1 MRTGLFFS
9 IALHAIVASMS
20 IISLPFLFKDKL
32 EAPLAIPI
40 EMITIAEKTNIPIV
54 SNVKKIIEEPE
65 EKKEERVVKKEAKKE
80 VIEEKKVEKVPL
92 PEKKE
97 KAEKVETEINKPVEE
112 EVVQKVN
119 PKPRPKIEKK
129 IFDIDKIAALVDKQ
143 IEETAKNAEEKEEE
157 TTNFLSTQSS
167 LDEKLTLS
175 EKDAI
180 RAQLFSCWRF
190 PTNIPYSDD
199 LVVEIIIYLKP
210 NGTLQSPPEVKD
222 HARMNKPSEKFF
234 RIVAESALRAIKVCE
249 PLRVPQTNYEKWKKI
264 QINFDPREVLRG

>member
-1 MRTGLFFS
+1 SEIKNVLLMRTGLFFS

-65 EKKEERVVKKEAKKE
+65 EKKEERVVKKEAKRE
-80 VIEEKKVEKVPL
+80 VVEEKKVEKVPL

-97 KAEKVETEINKPVEE
+97 KTEKVETEINKPVEE

-143 IEETAKNAEEKEEE
+143 IEETAKDVEEKEEE
-157 TTNFLSTQSS
+157 TNFLSTQSS

-199 LVVEIIIYLKP
+199 LVVEIIIHL
-210 NGTLQSPPEVKD
+210 
-222 HARMNKPSEKFF
+222 
-234 RIVAESALRAIKVCE
+234 
-249 PLRVPQTNYEKWKKI
+249 
-264 QINFDPREVLRG
+264 